1 MIILCFI
8 LFISCTTIDEDRSAE
23 TVRMFDENKITNPKI
38 IINRSGNRIVEAQS
52 DILIKNSN
60 KEAHL
65 YGNVISD
72 FFNDG
77 GVHVSKLYAD
87 SATIQQNTNN
97 LNAFGNVEVVSD
109 SGYKLFSNSIIWDN
123 QYQLILSKDSVMFTS
138 NNQDTMYGIGF
149 ESDMDLT
156 RAKVLKPYGIGGK

>member
-1 MIILCFI
+1 MIVLCFI
-8 LFISCTTIDEDRSAE
+8 LFVSCTTIDQDRSVE
-23 TVRMFDENKITNPKI
+23 TAKMFDENKIINPKI
-38 IINRSGNRIVEAQS
+38 IINRSGNRIVQAQS
-52 DILIKNSN
+52 DILIKNSS

-72 FFNDG
+72 FFDDG
-77 GVHVSKLYAD
+77 GMHVSKLYAD
-87 SATIQQNTNN
+87 SAVIQQKTNN
-97 LNAFGNVEVVSD
+97 LNAFGNVEVISD
-109 SGYKLFSNSIIWDN
+109 SGYKLFSNSIVWDN

-156 RAKVLKPYGIGGK
+156 RAKVLKPYGVGGK

>member
-1 MIILCFI
+1 MIGLCVI
-8 LFISCTTIDEDRSAE
+8 LFLSCSVIEEDKYAE
-23 TVRMFDENKITNPKI
+23 TVKMFDENKITNPKI

-52 DILIKNSN
+52 NILIKNSN

-65 YGNVISD
+65 YGNVVSD
-72 FFNDG
+72 FFDDA

-87 SATIQQNTNN
+87 SAVIQQNTNN

-109 SGYKLFSNSIIWDN
+109 SGYKLVSNSIVWDN

-138 NNQDTMYGIGF
+138 SNKDTMYGIGF

-156 RAKVLKPYGIGGK
+156 RAKVLKPYGVGGK